1 MLCLLTLE
9 SFLSRNKTSAPWE
22 KLHPVEIIREQ
33 RKTHSPCKRNITR
46 FHSK

>member
-33 RKTHSPCKRNITR
+33 RNQRKNTFSV
-46 FHSK
+46 